1 MMVIAVA
8 LEAISVG
15 LVFPLIALISD
26 PLRADRLLLKY
37 LSAHQE
43 SYLGAHQGMIFVIGM
58 CLLAVIVIFKNIF
71 LATLAWAQAKFSFEL
86 QYNISRRL
94 FEIYLSQP
102 YEYHLHHNS
111 AQLIRN
117 ITTEVNSFT
126 FYVVLPSLYFLAEML
141 MIAGLGALLFYIEPF
156 GALISLVILMIA
168 GWFFQKLT
176 YKSVKKNGLSRQYHE
191 GKRIQHLQQGLGG
204 VKEIK
209 LLNRGKEFI
218 DRYRVHAE
226 LYSKTGRL
234 HVTLQQIPRLWIEV
248 LAIVGLLLLV
258 ISIYLQGKQIET
270 VLPVISL
277 FAAAAF
283 RLLPSISRAMTSMQT
298 IKFAQPVVDLM
309 THEFLKVKLLPASK
323 SSVGSQDVVFKDHI
337 ELRDVNF
344 TFSQDGLK
352 TLKNINLRISAGQII
367 GIFGESGSGKS
378 TLIDVIM
385 GLLPPA
391 TGAVYVDGQNLL
403 GREQSWGEMI
413 GYVPQAIFITDDS
426 ILKNIAFGIPEPV
439 IDMQKIERAIDSA
452 QLSEFIN
459 SLPEGL
465 DTVVGERGVRLS
477 GGQRQRIGLA
487 RALYHNPEVL
497 VLDEATSALDEFTE
511 IGVMNAIGAL
521 RKKVTIIIVAHRLS
535 TFKYCDTIYRL
546 DGGAIKWAGQY
557 NELGQDRP

>member
-1 MMVIAVA
+1 MMVLAVA

-15 LVFPLIALISD
+15 LVFPLIALVSD
-26 PLRADRLLLKY
+26 PLRVDRLLFKY
-37 LSAHQE
+37 LSASQE
-43 SYLGAHQGMIFVIGM
+43 NYLNAHQGMIFVIG
-58 CLLAVIVIFKNIF
+58 LSFLTVIVVFKNIF
-71 LATLAWAQAKFSFEL
+71 LAALAWAQAKFSFEL

-102 YEYHLHHNS
+102 YEYHLRHNS

-117 ITTEVNSFT
+117 VTTEVNSFT

-141 MIAGLGALLFYIEPF
+141 MIVGIGALLFYIEPL
-156 GALISLVILMIA
+156 GALVSFVILLMA
-168 GWFFQKLT
+168 GWIFQRLT
-176 YKSVKKNGLSRQYHE
+176 YKSVKKNGLSRQHHE

-226 LYSKTGRL
+226 MYSKTGRL

-248 LAIVGLLLLV
+248 LAVAGLLLLV
-258 ISIYLQGKQIET
+258 ISIYLQGKQIDT
-270 VLPVISL
+270 VLPVIGL

-283 RLLPSISRAMTSMQT
+283 RLLPSISRAMISLQT

-309 THEFLKVKLLPASK
+309 SHEFLEAQLLPASK
-323 SSVGSQDVVFKDHI
+323 PAVGSQEVSFKDCL
-337 ELRDVNF
+337 ELRDVDF
-344 TFSQDGLK
+344 AFSQEGLK
-352 TLKNINLRISAGQII
+352 TLSNINLKISAGKTI
-367 GIFGESGSGKS
+367 GICGESGSGKS

-385 GLLPPA
+385 GLLSP
-391 TGAVYVDGQNLL
+391 TKGNILIDGKNLM
-403 GREQSWGEMI
+403 GREQSWGEVI
-413 GYVPQAIFITDDS
+413 GYVPQSIFITDDS
-426 ILKNIAFGIPEPV
+426 ILKNIAFGIPESV
-439 IDMQKIERAIDSA
+439 IDMQKIERAVVSA

-459 SLPEGL
+459 SLPDGL

-487 RALYHNPEVL
+487 RALYHNPQVL

-521 RKKVTIIIVAHRLS
+521 RNKVTIIIVAHRLS
-535 TFKYCDTIYRL
+535 TFKYCDDIYRL
-546 DGGAIKWAGQY
+546 EGGEVKWTGKY
-557 NELGQDRP
+557 SELGQDSL